1 MLGSMWSDNNLNS
14 LCHIK
19 TRIAKSLYH
28 PITAECWLSGLYM
41 VSQGL
46 KHCDWDI
53 LVSSEYGGPS
63 IWLDPL
69 YFHLTPKRDVLPS

>member
-1 MLGSMWSDNNLNS
+1 
-14 LCHIK
+14 
-19 TRIAKSLYH
+19 
-28 PITAECWLSGLYM
+28 M

-69 YFHLTPKRDVLPS
+69 YFHLTPKGMHFHLNLL